1 MAAIRNTTRLI
12 SGTVRYCLTESSASS
27 VARNVSRSGA
37 RAISSFPARC
47 AAASDASHLEKKM
60 PRRRLGPV
68 YKFLLQEEGE
78 SFANKENIPKIA
90 LKHVSVS
97 FTGQGES
104 TSKVQTTA
112 EGDITS
118 LEKKTGIHLMNLVSF
133 AANKARIR
141 SINTAGTKVI
151 MRLDVQNADW
161 LSERVRERIM
171 LMSPIAQLPIIVV
184 ARRFTLSLCRAPC
197 LVGWLDFLRAS
208 KLIVAAHYSRLEVIY
223 SSPLLKLKRDGIR
236 EKDRINR
243 DGKLEL
249 TSSKTR
255 KQENNYE
262 EVVTKMNKLLEK
274 FQAIINAASYA
285 PLPTPKKVV
294 EKIANFRAER
304 AEC

>member
-1 MAAIRNTTRLI
+1 MAAIRNTSRLI
-12 SGTVRYCLTESSASS
+12 SGTVRYCLTESSSSS
-27 VARNVSRSGA
+27 VARNVIRSGS

-47 AAASDASHLEKKM
+47 AAASDASHLEKKI
-60 PRRRLGPV
+60 PRRRLGHV

-78 SFANKENIPKIA
+78 SFSNKENIPKIA

-104 TSKVQTTA
+104 TSKVQPTTEA
-112 EGDITS
+112 KTKPR
-118 LEKKTGIHLMNLVSF
+118 KKGGNQNQNQNAS
-133 AANKARIR
+133 AANKGRIR

-151 MRLDVQNADW
+151 MRFDVQNADW

-171 LMSPIAQLPIIVV
+171 LM
-184 ARRFTLSLCRAPC
+184 
-197 LVGWLDFLRAS
+197 
-208 KLIVAAHYSRLEVIY
+208 
-223 SSPLLKLKRDGIR
+223 

-262 EVVTKMNKLLEK
+262 EVVKKMNKLLEK

-304 AEC
+304 ADC

>member
-104 TSKVQTTA
+104 TNPRFKLLQK
-112 EGDITS
+112 DTS
-118 LEKKTGIHLMNLVSF
+118 NEFGVF
-133 AANKARIR
+133 AANKARKR
-141 SINTAGTKVI
+141 SINT
-151 MRLDVQNADW
+151 DW

-171 LMSPIAQLPIIVV
+171 LMSPIARLPIIVV
-184 ARRFTLSLCRAPC
+184 ARRLTLSLCRAPC
-197 LVGWLDFLRAS
+197 LVGRLGFLRAS
-208 KLIVAAHYSRLEVIY
+208 KLIVAAHYSHLEVIY

-236 EKDRINR
+236 
-243 DGKLEL
+243 GFFVFGVFWAWAEL
-249 TSSKTR
+249 
-255 KQENNYE
+255 
-262 EVVTKMNKLLEK
+262 L
-274 FQAIINAASYA
+274 
-285 PLPTPKKVV
+285 
-294 EKIANFRAER
+294 KILG
-304 AEC
+304 

>member
-68 YKFLLQEEGE
+68 YNFLLQEEGE

-112 EGDITS
+112 EANTKPH
-118 LEKKTGIHLMNLVSF
+118 KKGGKQNQNAS

-171 LMSPIAQLPIIVV
+171 LM
-184 ARRFTLSLCRAPC
+184 
-197 LVGWLDFLRAS
+197 
-208 KLIVAAHYSRLEVIY
+208 
-223 SSPLLKLKRDGIR
+223 

-304 AEC
+304 ADC

>member
-112 EGDITS
+112 EANTKPH
-118 LEKKTGIHLMNLVSF
+118 KKGGKQNQNAS

-171 LMSPIAQLPIIVV
+171 LMSPIARLPIIVV
-184 ARRFTLSLCRAPC
+184 ARRLTLSLCRAPC
-197 LVGWLDFLRAS
+197 LVGRLGFLRAS
-208 KLIVAAHYSRLEVIY
+208 KLIVAAHYSHLEVIY

-304 AEC
+304 ADC